1 MGLKSSDRFLTRFA
15 LLGQGL
21 LGLHTPFLYY
31 LLKPGSSKDGES
43 GQDKYVERSTMR
55 DFQGLEGVDDKTRK
69 ALIDFSFHLAVGK
82 MDEAYKAVKQIKNPS
97 VWENMAQICIKTK
110 RLDVAEHCLG
120 NMQHARGAR
129 AVREAAAL
137 EELDAR

>member
-1 MGLKSSDRFLTRFA
+1 MQA
-15 LLGQGL
+15 L

-31 LLKPGSSKDGES
+31 LLKPGSSADATA
-43 GQDKYVERSTMR
+43 GQHFQRTTMR
-55 DFQGLEGVDDKTRK
+55 DFQGLENVDEKTRR

-82 MDEAYKAVKQIKNPS
+82 MDEAYKAVKLIKNPD

-129 AVREAAAL
+129 AVREAASL

>member
-1 MGLKSSDRFLTRFA
+1 
-15 LLGQGL
+15 
-21 LGLHTPFLYY
+21 
-31 LLKPGSSKDGES
+31 
-43 GQDKYVERSTMR
+43 
-55 DFQGLEGVDDKTRK
+55 
-69 ALIDFSFHLAVGK
+69 

-129 AVREAAAL
+129 AVREAANL
-137 EELDAR
+137 EELDARVAMVAVSVASLHRI